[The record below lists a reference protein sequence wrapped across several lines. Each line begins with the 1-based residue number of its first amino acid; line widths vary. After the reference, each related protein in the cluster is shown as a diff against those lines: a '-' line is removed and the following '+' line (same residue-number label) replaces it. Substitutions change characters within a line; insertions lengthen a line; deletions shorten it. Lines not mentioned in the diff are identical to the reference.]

1 MFQTNVAE
9 KMKTYFIL
17 THFFPENSAVCE
29 VMWENMVQ
37 LDRQQMTAQQGACPL
52 HAG

>member
-37 LDRQQMTAQQGACPL
+37 LDRQQMTVEYGACAL
-52 HAG
+52 FTA